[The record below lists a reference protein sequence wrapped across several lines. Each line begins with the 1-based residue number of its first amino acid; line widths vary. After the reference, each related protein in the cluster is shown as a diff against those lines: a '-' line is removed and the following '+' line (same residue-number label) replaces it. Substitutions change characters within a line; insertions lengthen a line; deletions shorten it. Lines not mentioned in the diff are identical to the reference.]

1 MYNPASQNIQI
12 GIRTEIDKCSY
23 SPNMKDY
30 LTNMIMQ
37 VMNYP
42 RKQAQAKYCVKNQG
56 QDKIIVVIYPM
67 NVPFMKKSYNV
78 PIQILFMKNIPYEP
92 PQIFLEVVQG
102 SAPNPQ
108 NKDVD
113 QSTRRV
119 MTNTL
124 KNWGQ
129 FSNIENAMNEIF
141 ASFSAVFPIYKTSGK
156 NPPPAQKTAYQ
167 PAQNTGYQPNT
178 SQYGGYKPNQSSI
191 YGNNNAG
198 TGGGGIYDVLNNAV
212 QTAYQDN
219 KYGPYKAPT
228 TSIYGRSMTLEGNAN
243 QNKPNTNAYGAGGI
257 YAQNNNYG
265 QGGIYGNQGYIPP
278 SSGIYGNNTNQYGN
292 PSAPAYNNNYNYNNN
307 QYGYNQNP
315 PSGQYSAYNPN
326 PNSQYG
332 YNNPSSPNNLGF
344 NPNDELKNIVLNELS
359 GKLIGKVIEER
370 KRLNMQNQKLNEYKN
385 QMVQENRRIEEFLS
399 DQATIRS
406 ICEDDMSNICT
417 SIKNI
422 EDYNK
427 QNQNITITSDNCLTF
442 LDIPNPDCLK
452 IIANEVSMEE
462 MIILVKR
469 AYERK
474 KIGFE
479 EAISF
484 MRNTTRELFAVKFL
498 KNKAIKS
505 V

>member
-1 MYNPASQNIQI
+1 MYNAAPQNTQI
-12 GIRTEIDKCSY
+12 GIRTELDKCSY

-42 RKQAQAKYCVKNQG
+42 RKQAQARYSVKNMG

-67 NVPFMKKSYNV
+67 SVPFMKKSYNV
-78 PIQILFMKNIPYEP
+78 PIQIFFMKNIPYEP
-92 PQIFLEVVQG
+92 PQIFLDVVQG

-156 NPPPAQKTAYQ
+156 NPPAAQKTAYQ
-167 PAQNTGYQPNT
+167 PAQNSGYQPNT
-178 SQYGGYKPNQSSI
+178 SQYAGYKPNQSSI

-198 TGGGGIYDVLNNAV
+198 TGGGGIYHVLNNAV
-212 QTAYQDN
+212 QNAYQDN
-219 KYGPYKAPT
+219 KYGPYQAPT
-228 TSIYGRSMTLEGNAN
+228 TSIYGRSMTLEGNAG
-243 QNKPNTNAYGAGGI
+243 QNKPNTNAFGAGGI

-265 QGGIYGNQGYIPP
+265 QGGVYGSPGYIPP
-278 SSGIYGNNTNQYGN
+278 SSGIYGNNANQYGN
-292 PSAPAYNNNYNYNNN
+292 PSAPAYNNYNYGN
-307 QYGYNQNP
+307 QYGYNPNP
-315 PSGQYSAYNPN
+315 APNQYGAYNPN
-326 PNSQYG
+326 PSSNQYG
-332 YNNPSSPNNLGF
+332 YNNPQSPNNLGF

-359 GKLIGKVIEER
+359 GKLIGKVMEER
-370 KRLNMQNQKLNEYKN
+370 QRLNMQNQKLNEYKN

-399 DQATIRS
+399 DQAKIRS
-406 ICEDDMSNICT
+406 ICEDDMSNIST
-417 SIKNI
+417 AIKNI

-442 LDIPNPDCLK
+442 LDIPNPDCMK

-469 AYERK
+469 AYEKK